1 MARRIE
7 DIMEAIRALSREERD
22 RLAERLRS
30 ELDAEASS
38 REGAPDSRAVIG
50 LFADDPVLMDEVCEA
65 EMQSRERDPL
75 RQADG

>member
-1 MARRIE
+1 MARRVE
-7 DIMEAIRALSREERD
+7 DILEAIRALSREERD

-30 ELDAEASS
+30 ELDEEASP
-38 REGAPDSRAVIG
+38 RDGAPDSGAVIG

-65 EMQSRERDPL
+65 AMQSRERDPL